1 MCLDQIFWFIRL
13 YSFATKTVVKEHKKK
28 IKNTIDI
35 MHTAEYFIKNQIM
48 KIYDVPLY
56 SRKLD
61 FRKQKSLPSL

>member
-1 MCLDQIFWFIRL
+1 
-13 YSFATKTVVKEHKKK
+13 
-28 IKNTIDI
+28 

-61 FRKQKSLPSL
+61 FQKQKSLPSLSHFKSTGAEIQSQKFSKLILTG